1 MDLANCPR
9 CGKLFARHFRDICP
23 NCHGQLEKEYEDC
36 VQFLRDNKGATIQV
50 LSEETGVSI
59 KQITRFIREGR
70 ISLYN
75 APNLSYPCEVCGM
88 LIRDGNMCENCRGRL
103 QRDVRQATSSDRPT
117 SASQEYRNG
126 GSAYRIGDRLRDRN

>member
-9 CGKLFARHFRDICP
+9 CGRLFARHFRDICP
-23 NCHGQLEKEYEDC
+23 NCHGDLEKEYETC
-36 VQFLRDNKGATIQV
+36 TEFLRKNKGATITI

-75 APNLSYPCEVCGM
+75 APNLSYPCEVCGV
-88 LIRDGNMCENCRGRL
+88 LIRDGNMCDNCRSRL
-103 QRDVRQATSSDRPT
+103 RTDVNNATSRS
-117 SASQEYRNG
+117 
-126 GSAYRIGDRLRDRN
+126 GSSNERDGSRRGAYLGERLRDKD